1 MPKKD
6 IIGLDIIGLFC
17 LLCLSIVVLIGGMLA
32 IVGYTAHNADD
43 NMIQTENEISR
54 IINNAPNM
62 TPIQKVTLISSMCDN
77 GAQIRGM
84 GNECK
89 EKLYLKHIE

>member
-1 MPKKD
+1 MRELFFGVC
-6 IIGLDIIGLFC
+6 IIMSI
-17 LLCLSIVVLIGGMLA
+17 LSVALLIGSLYL
-32 IVGYTAHNADD
+32 VHDADD

-54 IINNAPNM
+54 IINNTPNM
-62 TPIQKVTLISSMCDN
+62 TPIQKVTLISSMCTN

-84 GNECK
+84 ENECK